1 MEITGQRVCVN
12 VYLRN
17 LIVVALCTAFVIGFA
32 LVLNYEQAAVIRS
45 LNAGVQTSHSTC
57 VAGSGCDML
66 AIASATLRE
75 KNYTSDLGPGSYAT
89 LFMKLNVTG
98 TSSLNSL
105 KLFVDNTSAGT
116 VRGPIGPGANIVV
129 NVTLPATI
137 AVAHGKTYTLA
148 VEGLYGAGSNVW
160 QTAKVVAQ

>member
-1 MEITGQRVCVN
+1 

-32 LVLNYEQAAVIRS
+32 LVLNYEQAVVIRS
-45 LNAGVQTSHSTC
+45 LNAGVQTSRTTC
-57 VAGSGCDML
+57 VAGSVCDTL
-66 AIASATLRE
+66 SISSATLRE

-89 LFMKLNVTG
+89 LFMKLTVTG
-98 TSSLNSL
+98 PSSLSGL

-137 AVAHGKTYTLA
+137 AVAHGKAYTLA
-148 VEGLYGAGSNVW
+148 VEGLYGTDLTAW
-160 QTAKVVAQ
+160 QTAKVIAQ

>member
-1 MEITGQRVCVN
+1 M
-12 VYLRN
+12 YLRS

-32 LVLNYEQAAVIRS
+32 LVLNFEQGAVLRS

-57 VAGSGCDML
+57 VAGSGCDIL
-66 AIASATLRE
+66 FISSATLRE

-98 TSSLNSL
+98 ASSLNGL

-116 VRGPIGPGANIVV
+116 VRGPIGPGADIVV
-129 NVTLPATI
+129 NVTLPSTI
-137 AVAHGKTYTLA
+137 AVAHGNTYTLA
-148 VEGLYGAGSNVW
+148 VEGLYGADSTAW
-160 QTAKVVAQ
+160 QTAKVIAQ